1 MGQIPYV
8 GNGSVAAWGA
18 LSRPLVGHHLQTVAG
33 LIRNAECPANW
44 TACEK
49 VLGESQVLVSE
60 VGGCSCENDRLCL
73 CCTSLVGTW
82 ISIFKLSQ
90 KMASLAFLF
99 QLSGVGDVTKHFM
112 VKRELSGYI
121 RGKVILD
128 ARHLVSFEL
137 LGAILGCLGV
147 ICSSA

>member
-1 MGQIPYV
+1 MFVLYFIGRNVDLYFQV
-8 GNGSVAAWGA
+8 ESKNG
-18 LSRPLVGHHLQTVAG
+18 
-33 LIRNAECPANW
+33 
-44 TACEK
+44 
-49 VLGESQVLVSE
+49 
-60 VGGCSCENDRLCL
+60 
-73 CCTSLVGTW
+73 
-82 ISIFKLSQ
+82 
-90 KMASLAFLF
+90 